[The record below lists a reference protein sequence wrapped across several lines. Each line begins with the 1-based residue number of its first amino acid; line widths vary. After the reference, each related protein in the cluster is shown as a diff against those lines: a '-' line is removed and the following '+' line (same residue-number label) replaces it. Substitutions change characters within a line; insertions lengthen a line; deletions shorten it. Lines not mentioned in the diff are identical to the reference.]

1 MRKLV
6 SALGATLLLTT
17 VATAPAQATT
27 LEAPAAA
34 VSSIIG
40 TTPQDLIATI
50 DLKVDVPARTFEF
63 RTAVR
68 FDDPKE
74 LVLAHWV
81 GTEDGFQAA
90 VKSIERLPAL
100 FHVFRLYRDHTRR
113 VVTDNYYYTAG

>member
-6 SALGATLLLTT
+6 SALGAALLLTT
-17 VATAPAQATT
+17 VATAPASATA

-40 TTPQDLIATI
+40 TTPQDLIAMS

-74 LVLAHWV
+74 FVLAHWV
-81 GTEDGFQAA
+81 GAEAGFQAA
-90 VKSIERLPAL
+90 VKSIERHPEL
-100 FHVFRLYRDHTRR
+100 FHVFRLYRDHTGR
-113 VVTDNYYYTAG
+113 VVTDNHYYTAG